1 MFHRRMEVVA
11 PDMKRPGSA
20 DELVAGAVV
29 AGAVEPSSAHQV
41 GQAEDIEIDCPSL
54 LLSV

>member
-1 MFHRRMEVVA
+1 MFHRRLEVVV

-20 DELVAGAVV
+20 DELVAGAV
-29 AGAVEPSSAHQV
+29 EPSSAHQV
-41 GQAEDIEIDCPSL
+41 GQAADIEIDCPSL